1 MNSQTRFFRMHWS
14 AGLVAVAVCVAAE
27 PARATVSFSTD
38 GATTRQIFCDMP
50 VLKGEFHRVS
60 QTYTASGVCV
70 EQEAVQAPSDGAKNR
85 SEFNQYNK
93 SKEVWRARWSAEG
106 SYDPTTKVATETIT
120 LPPPTIDEYAPASRP
135 YGRFVSKMV
144 CATDPWLET
153 AASCTGSVV
162 TSTGSLGSLDKSL
175 RLAKRPFTSTEKEP
189 MRNALIAQQALALK
203 RLEVHPETA
212 AAQTGRAGEAFN
224 SGKSFSTRSGSTEPT
239 PTRPGPTSTLA
250 ARPANAAP
258 AVATAPV
265 PASAPVARA
274 ARSPVLDWSRAAPSA
289 LGSR

>member
-1 MNSQTRFFRMHWS
+1 MNSQKRFSRMHWS
-14 AGLVAVAVCVAAE
+14 AGLVAIAVCAVAE
-27 PARATVSFSTD
+27 PARATVTFSTD

-50 VLKGEFHRVS
+50 VLRGEFHRAS
-60 QTYTASGVCV
+60 QAYVASGVCV
-70 EQEAVQAPSDGAKNR
+70 ALEAVQAPSDRAKNR
-85 SEFNQYNK
+85 SEFDQYSK
-93 SKEVWRARWSAEG
+93 SKEVWRARWTAEA
-106 SYDPTTKVATETIT
+106 SYDPTTKVTTETIT
-120 LPPPTIDEYAPASRP
+120 LPAPTIDEFAPANRP

-153 AASCTGSVV
+153 RASCTGIVA

-175 RLAKRPFTSTEKEP
+175 RLAQRPFTSTEKEP

-224 SGKSFSTRSGSTEPT
+224 SGKSFLARSGSTEPT
-239 PTRPGPTSTLA
+239 PTRSGPTSTLA
-250 ARPANAAP
+250 ARPATAAP